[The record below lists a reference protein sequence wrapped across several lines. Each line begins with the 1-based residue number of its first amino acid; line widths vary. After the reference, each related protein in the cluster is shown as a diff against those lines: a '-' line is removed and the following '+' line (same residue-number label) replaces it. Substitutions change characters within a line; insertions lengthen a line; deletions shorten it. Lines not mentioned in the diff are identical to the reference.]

1 MEAQG
6 ASVGLPLAIV
16 GMPRGVVVSHIRKLP
31 QNAGL
36 QAPSKDTQ
44 DGINGV
50 SPAAPAFAF
59 ELFGDEGKIKPVS
72 LRPLAEAI
80 PREGVDAFVLL
91 VWHSIAEA
99 P

>member
-6 ASVGLPLAIV
+6 ARVGLPLAIV
-16 GMPRGVVVSHIRKLP
+16 GMPRGVVVIHIRKLP
-31 QNAGL
+31 QSAGL
-36 QAPSKDTQ
+36 QAPSKYTQ

-50 SPAAPAFAF
+50 PPDAPAFAF
-59 ELFGDEGKIKPVS
+59 EFFGDAGKQKPVA
-72 LRPLAEAI
+72 LRALAEAI
-80 PREGVDAFVLL
+80 PREGDDDFVLL